1 MTSAPACPC
10 EALIFVLCLCV
21 GVGWRKFVEMI
32 CPTGEA
38 KYFCKGDWT
47 ASIRLILF
55 DKLARAR
62 TGFEDAA
69 TAPTSEASK
78 AAVIFGQMMPNCPS
92 REFLEFE
99 PTKRVAVSAMSS
111 NMRLRS

>member
-1 MTSAPACPC
+1 MLSIAHKSHRPALQSPCAQNAAASTASAPRVRD
-10 EALIFVLCLCV
+10 E
-21 GVGWRKFVEMI
+21 
-32 CPTGEA
+32 
-38 KYFCKGDWT
+38 GDWT